1 MHDALCAVRNL
12 VRDSRVVYGG
22 GASEI
27 TCALAVSRE
36 ADKIKTIEQY
46 AFRAFSDALE
56 SIPIALAENSGLDPI
71 QTLTQIKAKQVSE
84 LWLVNLYYLLDKLF
98 KILALCLL
106 SPVYFCPCPPV
117 LDECF
122 RLQAWVDLM
131 EQEIMNSKP
140 WLLLK
145 CLLNERE
152 WNDALSKTICQ
163 SPDLKVIMQIKE
175 LIVFQ

>member
-71 QTLTQIKAKQVSE
+71 QTLTQIKAKQVRSIAIAADKFKVE
-84 LWLVNLYYLLDKLF
+84 DASMHHHILWTTRK
-98 KILALCLL
+98 
-106 SPVYFCPCPPV
+106 
-117 LDECF
+117 
-122 RLQAWVDLM
+122 
-131 EQEIMNSKP
+131 
-140 WLLLK
+140 
-145 CLLNERE
+145 
-152 WNDALSKTICQ
+152 
-163 SPDLKVIMQIKE
+163 
-175 LIVFQ
+175 

>member
-1 MHDALCAVRNL
+1 MLQIIEEAKRSMHDALCAVRNL

-71 QTLTQIKAKQVSE
+71 QTLTQIKAKQVRSSE
-84 LWLVNLYYLLDKLF
+84 DKCEVEAF
-98 KILALCLL
+98 L
-106 SPVYFCPCPPV
+106 SHDV
-117 LDECF
+117 
-122 RLQAWVDLM
+122 
-131 EQEIMNSKP
+131 
-140 WLLLK
+140 
-145 CLLNERE
+145 
-152 WNDALSKTICQ
+152 
-163 SPDLKVIMQIKE
+163 
-175 LIVFQ
+175 